1 MKLFIFSVHT
11 VFGGIFF
18 LYGLSKFHPFM
29 PIPPMN
35 PQAANFIAALIGTGY
50 LWYLIGGIETVAG
63 LMIILRRKVP
73 LALLI
78 LAPIITNIVFYLLI
92 LQRGIGFP
100 PIAMSI
106 FLICSE
112 GYLFYLYRNSYKGL
126 IFEPEKS

>member
-1 MKLFIFSVHT
+1 MKLFTFSVH
-11 VFGGIFF
+11 VLFGGIFLLF
-18 LYGLSKFHPFM
+18 GLSKFYPFM

-50 LWYLIGGIETVAG
+50 LWYLIGAIETIAG
-63 LMIILRRKVP
+63 LMVILRRKVP

-92 LQRGIGFP
+92 LQRGIGFL

-106 FLICSE
+106 FLVFSE
-112 GYLFYLYRNSYKGL
+112 GYLIYLYRNSYKSI